1 MELVAAQDCLNSA
14 ATSFNLFD
22 KSACVGVA
30 PPRIKVALLMIFMSI
45 KRLSEEVID
54 TLAKGFGDQ
63 RLREPAPENQLPPAS
78 VQTDEDMRYST
89 RLAFPS
95 QSPGYRST
103 GD

>member
-54 TLAKGFGDQ
+54 TLATHMPAKGFGVL
-63 RLREPAPENQLPPAS
+63 RLREPAPIDLKRSGFVPRGRGS
-78 VQTDEDMRYST
+78 SD
-89 RLAFPS
+89 
-95 QSPGYRST
+95 PG
-103 GD
+103 